1 MILMQLLALSTHS
14 CVWAFQASAGWCFQP
29 GAGPNGLQR
38 PLLSKLL
45 CDPPCLSDIPNIV
58 GNHKTKFFPVS
69 ELRSFTVLSYLPV
82 VGLVGNHWSSE
93 PEPAAFEGAELGF
106 RFSLTKRE
114 SNSQTESLGL
124 LITRENLIYLY
135 LPVDTSS
142 VDQNIQL
149 YFQCQ

>member
-14 CVWAFQASAGWCFQP
+14 CVWAFQASEKLMFSVGGWTQWP
-29 GAGPNGLQR
+29 PET
-38 PLLSKLL
+38 LLSKLL

-58 GNHKTKFFPVS
+58 GNHKSKFFPVS
-69 ELRSFTVLSYLPV
+69 ELRSFTDLSYLPV

-114 SNSQTESLGL
+114 SNSQTESLGS